1 MTTVGG
7 FVPLN
12 DVTTTN
18 TPLLDW
24 ANVGNPQTA
33 FEVKIYRDTQFNQAG
48 FDPATS
54 PPTFYS
60 GVIPSGDSQYTI
72 PVGLVNGATY
82 RAYVRVAEGTVGNY
96 IWSTWGGGN
105 SMIQFRILLFIS
117 NFSNPTPTN
126 NATLTTS
133 RPILGGTVNGAM
145 PSNVRMRREWQF
157 ARDSNFTQEV
167 LTVTENVLSVIPQGA
182 YGFDSLPKRLRAG
195 TWFMR
200 ARMVDEYGNSG
211 NWSGTNQL
219 TIAHPPSASSLTP
232 TSGNSVP
239 FGGGTVQIGW
249 MFTDPDGDDYQTSYE
264 IELWPTSNLG
274 ALVTR
279 AAVTPVQPAD
289 SYTASINL
297 PGAADAQHS
306 WRIRVAD
313 QDNTLSP
320 WSATQTFVPR
330 APGTVA
336 ITSPSNN
343 GTVSTPTPTIG
354 WNFTA
359 SGGRTQAQYR
369 VDVRA
374 NGQTVA
380 TSGWV
385 VGTATSWTQ
394 ATPFVLPATT
404 YQVSVSVIDSAG
416 LEASAT
422 ATFSATFTQ
431 PPAPSF
437 TVDDFYFAETA
448 GMLVDWTGSTISS
461 GFVEWRIYRRLLGAT
476 TWRLIA
482 IASQSVERFMD
493 YTCPA
498 NTNVEYAVVQ
508 ARTDPTFGAVV
519 ESARNPVSVSAETS
533 HYFLVVPEDSTL
545 NFKIDHVTSDNYEDE
560 YEQET
565 INLIGRGRRHETG
578 TRFGVI
584 GDLSAQLY
592 EDNTYSGRGK
602 KTKLDNIRAARRRA
616 YLRTPFGDVWAVA
629 VSSLKYDRIAG
640 VGTNEY
646 LTVSLQYTEIEDG
659 IVAVVTNTNVSTD
672 RSVTLPSFVG
682 TDTFPPM
689 TVAGG
694 GSSGVVTNWDG
705 GSPSTPIDTID
716 GGSPSNPTGNADGG
730 GPGGATPS
738 ITLSSFTDSDGFPVM
753 TVAAGVVGGEQTVT
767 LPSFSDADAF
777 PAMAVAA
784 GSTNNYDGGTPSQTG
799 PDIDGGTP
807 STPAGNLDGGPP

>member
-1 MTTVGG
+1 
-7 FVPLN
+7 
-12 DVTTTN
+12 
-18 TPLLDW
+18 
-24 ANVGNPQTA
+24 
-33 FEVKIYRDTQFNQAG
+33 
-48 FDPATS
+48 
-54 PPTFYS
+54 
-60 GVIPSGDSQYTI
+60 
-72 PVGLVNGATY
+72 
-82 RAYVRVAEGTVGNY
+82 
-96 IWSTWGGGN
+96 
-105 SMIQFRILLFIS
+105 
-117 NFSNPTPTN
+117 
-126 NATLTTS
+126 
-133 RPILGGTVNGAM
+133 
-145 PSNVRMRREWQF
+145 
-157 ARDSNFTQEV
+157 
-167 LTVTENVLSVIPQGA
+167 
-182 YGFDSLPKRLRAG
+182 
-195 TWFMR
+195 
-200 ARMVDEYGNSG
+200 
-211 NWSGTNQL
+211 
-219 TIAHPPSASSLTP
+219 
-232 TSGNSVP
+232 
-239 FGGGTVQIGW
+239 
-249 MFTDPDGDDYQTSYE
+249 
-264 IELWPTSNLG
+264 
-274 ALVTR
+274 
-279 AAVTPVQPAD
+279 
-289 SYTASINL
+289 
-297 PGAADAQHS
+297 
-306 WRIRVAD
+306 
-313 QDNTLSP
+313 
-320 WSATQTFVPR
+320 
-330 APGTVA
+330 
-336 ITSPSNN
+336 
-343 GTVSTPTPTIG
+343 
-354 WNFTA
+354 
-359 SGGRTQAQYR
+359 
-369 VDVRA
+369 
-374 NGQTVA
+374 
-380 TSGWV
+380 
-385 VGTATSWTQ
+385 
-394 ATPFVLPATT
+394 
-404 YQVSVSVIDSAG
+404 
-416 LEASAT
+416 
-422 ATFSATFTQ
+422 
-431 PPAPSF
+431 
-437 TVDDFYFAETA
+437 
-448 GMLVDWTGSTISS
+448 
-461 GFVEWRIYRRLLGAT
+461 
-476 TWRLIA
+476 
-482 IASQSVERFMD
+482 
-493 YTCPA
+493 
-498 NTNVEYAVVQ
+498 
-508 ARTDPTFGAVV
+508 V